1 MSSMVVQKILYEG
14 DGDKDEKLALIYN
27 NNSGEDEKT
36 LMVVARLVAY
46 VNMFC

>member
-1 MSSMVVQKILYEG
+1 MGVQKIIDEG
-14 DGDKDEKLALIYN
+14 DRDKDEKLALIYDDD
-27 NNSGEDEKT
+27 SGEDEKT